1 MLYMLMRG
9 IRLAGVPILSLHT
22 SGAIAR
28 VEQAIIDP
36 DSLKIIGFK
45 VSGGAV
51 NAETG
56 NILGTKSIREVARMG
71 LIIDSVDELYDLKD
85 VARVQKIAE
94 LNFNLIGLKVE
105 TKKGRRLGKVRD
117 FIVNTEDF
125 MILQIVVERPLLKS
139 LTESE
144 LLIGRSQIKEVS
156 DSKIVVKDEEAK
168 VQAESGTKDF
178 VPNFVNP
185 FREGRYAMSR
195 SRNPGE
201 QDTEEA

>member
-22 SGAIAR
+22 SGAIAW

-168 VQAESGTKDF
+168 VRAESGTKDF

-195 SRNPGE
+195 SQNLGE